1 MKTDFHSEDAFPHY
15 DRLALRGQ
23 GEPPAQI
30 QVNGKEILQTDSDY
44 PFLSDFTLW
53 YYEYAFRICCPYC
66 RYKLRLVTVEEW
78 FDPIEG
84 PDGQF
89 TLDDTD
95 HRGSLKWCR
104 NCHFWYWFGQA
115 NTMDYDYWR
124 ETFAVSK
131 VRQFTEELPE
141 GCTEELATQ
150 LRRNP
155 ELFHSVAP
163 KHLEILV
170 RDIFRLN
177 YSHCE
182 SIHVGRPGDGGVD
195 VLFIDADGGEWL
207 IQVKRRQSPLA
218 AEGVSTIRNLAGT
231 LLIKNKVKGIVVS
244 TADHFS
250 ATAWDAVHRLEK
262 RRFKIELWDKGI
274 LNRMLK
280 AALPQHPW
288 REAVAYLTP
297 KLQEHIESQIPFFDS
312 QPAKWSYE
320 LNPRIA
326 STMERFDDQVS
337 G

>member
-1 MKTDFHSEDAFPHY
+1 M
-15 DRLALRGQ
+15 
-23 GEPPAQI
+23 
-30 QVNGKEILQTDSDY
+30 QTDPDY
-44 PFLSDFTLW
+44 PLLSDFTLW
-53 YYEYAFRICCPYC
+53 YSDYALRVFCPYC
-66 RYKLRLVTVEEW
+66 RHKLRVVTVEEW

-95 HRGSLKWCR
+95 HRGTLKWCK
-104 NCHFWYWFGQA
+104 NCLFWYWFGQA

-124 ETFAVSK
+124 EIFSVSK
-131 VRQFTEELPE
+131 VRQFKEQLPE

-155 ELFHSVAP
+155 ELFHTVSP

-195 VLFIDADGGEWL
+195 VLFIDADGEEWL
-207 IQVKRRQSPLA
+207 IQVKRRGSPCA
-218 AEGVSTIRNLAGT
+218 AEGASTIRNLAGT

-250 ATAWDAVHRLEK
+250 AAAYDAKHRLEK

-274 LNRMLK
+274 LNRMLTS
-280 AALPQHPW
+280 ALPKQPW
-288 REAVAYLTP
+288 GVAVSRLTP
-297 KLQEHIESQIPFFDS
+297 KLQDKIDAMIPFFDS
-312 QPAKWSYE
+312 QPAKLSYE

-326 STMERFDDQVS
+326 STIERLDGGVS
-337 G
+337 E